1 MDSRERRRQGA
12 HRLRRDQLTG
22 NTLFLY
28 TQKTGQPVRVP
39 LPDFVAAVLRKLTND
54 EAHFFWTFKNI
65 RSAVA
70 NRARYLASVFDLAK
84 VKNGPTFMER
94 VYDIRKGISNRYWRR

>member
-1 MDSRERRRQGA
+1 MGYSGLRIGDTMG
-12 HRLRRDQLTG
+12 LRRDQLTG

-70 NRARYLASVFDLAK
+70 NWSRYLASVFDLAK